1 MSTYNRRYA
10 KPTDGGASY
19 EFAPDMLW
27 PNPGAPTEAEYLSA
41 GWFRN
46 RIDDPTP
53 PEGKMVSG
61 VRYETSDGNIS
72 AVYEY
77 GDPPPPTLD
86 DFDIAM
92 EEHLRRERVARGY
105 TTREPDSYLTSSNA
119 RWKQDAEDWVAHRD
133 AVMEYALGLIN
144 AVEDGEM
151 AIPTMEEFTAG
162 LPDIEWSYA

>member
-1 MSTYNRRYA
+1 
-10 KPTDGGASY
+10 
-19 EFAPDMLW
+19 
-27 PNPGAPTEAEYLSA
+27 
-41 GWFRN
+41 
-46 RIDDPTP
+46 
-53 PEGKMVSG
+53 MVSG
-61 VRYETSDGNIS
+61 VRYETSEGNIS

-144 AVEDGEM
+144 AVEAGEA

-162 LPDIEWSYA
+162 LPEIEWSYA